1 MHSHIFALASS
12 YPAQVGAKKAARL
25 KKKAGRSKK
34 INQ

>member
-1 MHSHIFALASS
+1 MHPPICTVASS